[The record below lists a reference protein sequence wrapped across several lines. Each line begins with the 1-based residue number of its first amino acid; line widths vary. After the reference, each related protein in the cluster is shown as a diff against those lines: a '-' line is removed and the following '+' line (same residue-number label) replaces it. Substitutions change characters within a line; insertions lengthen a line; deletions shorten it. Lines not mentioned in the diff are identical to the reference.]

1 MNDANQPASGTEPGP
16 GRPRLRLA
24 GIAIGPRRPAGRPAA
39 LLVLVALVWSA
50 FQLWVASPLPEQLGV
65 LVFNQATIRSLHL
78 AFAVL
83 IAFLA
88 YPATRR
94 AATVHIPGRDVA
106 LAVLA
111 AFSAGFLALF
121 YASITA
127 HTGAPTGTE
136 VAIAALGMALLL
148 EATRRVLGLP
158 MVVLALTLLVYIL
171 FGPSMPDLI
180 AHKGASF
187 SHTMTHMWLTTEGV
201 FGAAL
206 GISAG
211 LIFLFVLF
219 GALLETA
226 GAGSYFIRCA
236 VALVGHLRGGPAKAA
251 VLASAATGMI
261 SGSSITNVV
270 TTGPL
275 TIPLI
280 KRVGYPAEKAA
291 AIEVAASVNG
301 QVMPPVM
308 GAAAFLM
315 VEYVGVPYI
324 QVLKHALISA
334 MVSYLGL
341 LFIVHLEAVKADLRG
356 LPRRQRPSWQRRV
369 DQFALGFVGLASV
382 LALVSL
388 VGAVVHLLVP
398 QASFAIIG
406 ALLLLAYVVLLRVS
420 ARHGATAAP
429 DADAPIRRMPELGPT
444 LRSGMYFLLPMGA
457 LVWNLVV
464 EQLSP
469 VRAAFW
475 ATMFLVCIVL
485 TQRPL
490 LAWFRGD
497 DKGGVRDAAWRGVQD
512 LVDGLAAGARNMV
525 IVAIAT
531 ATAGIIVGTLT
542 LTGVGLV
549 MTELVTALS
558 GGNIIAM
565 LVLVALICLV
575 LGMGLPTTASYIVVS
590 SLMAPVIVN
599 IGAQNGLLVPL
610 IAAHLFVFYFGLMA
624 DITPPV
630 GLASYAAASIA
641 HANPI
646 RTGVV
651 AFRYSMRM
659 ALLPFMFVLNP
670 QLLLIG
676 VSGVVPHGD
685 HAWPARRW
693 PASRSSRST
702 RAGCWCAAPP
712 PSAWC
717 CCSRCSCCFTRGC
730 SWTRCLRRTASCAA
744 RRPRRPSLPRPRDA
758 QMRMFLSGT
767 TLEGDAVERGV
778 LLPLGAPAAD
788 AVQRLAAG
796 GIVGTRDAA
805 GFAVDSVTFGSPA
818 ARLGIEPGF
827 QITAVEVPSDRPASE
842 WMFVP
847 ALGLIGVGGGA
858 AAAAPARDAAAGAS
872 MNDRPPIR
880 SGWRT
885 LLGRHAPLSA
895 ASWPPDAPARPVS
908 GFAACALRSR
918 SLFQSSQPSI
928 GRLGRR
934 CAPSS
939 TNGPGRRSI
948 LIATRSL

>member
-1 MNDANQPASGTEPGP
+1 MALNSP
-16 GRPRLRLA
+16 RPRLSTA
-24 GIAIGPRRPAGRPAA
+24 EITMGPRRPGGRSAK
-39 LLVLVALVWSA
+39 LLVLTGLAWSI
-50 FQLWVASPLPEQLGV
+50 FQLWVASPLPEHFGV
-65 LVFNQATIRSLHL
+65 LVLNQATIRSLHL

-83 IAFLA
+83 LAFLA
-88 YPATRR
+88 YPAAKRGASDGVPR
-94 AATVHIPGRDVA
+94 VDVA
-106 LAVLA
+106 MAVLA
-111 AFSAGFLALF
+111 SLSAGFLALF
-121 YASITA
+121 YASISE
-127 HTGAPTGTE
+127 HTGLPTWPE
-136 VAIAALGMALLL
+136 IAIAAVGMALLL

-158 MVVLALTLLVYIL
+158 MVLLVLTLLVYIF
-171 FGPSMPDLI
+171 FGAHMPELI

-187 SHTMTHMWLTTEGV
+187 GRTMTHMWLTTEGV

-236 VALVGHLRGGPAKAA
+236 VALVGHMRGGPAKAA

-291 AIEVAASVNG
+291 AVEVAASVNG

-315 VEYVGVPYI
+315 VEYVGVPYV

-341 LFIVHLEAVKADLRG
+341 LYIVHLEAVKADLRG
-356 LPRRQRPSWQRRV
+356 LARRQRPSWQRRG

-382 LALVSL
+382 LALVSM
-388 VGAVVHLLVP
+388 VGAVVHMLLP
-398 QASFAIIG
+398 QTSFAIM
-406 ALLLLAYVVLLRVS
+406 ATLLLLAYVALLRASAAHVS
-420 ARHGATAAP
+420 P
-429 DADAPIRRMPELGPT
+429 DVDAPIRVMPELGPT
-444 LRSGMYFLLPMGA
+444 LRSGMHFLLPMGA
-457 LVWNLVV
+457 LIWNLVV

-475 ATMFLVCIVL
+475 ATLFLAFIVL

-490 LAWFRGD
+490 LAWFRSEAGD
-497 DKGGVRDAAWRGVQD
+497 AVRDSAWRGAQD

-531 ATAGIIVGTLT
+531 ATAGIVVGTLT

-549 MTELVTALS
+549 MTELVSALS
-558 GGNIIAM
+558 GGNIILM

-590 SLMAPVIVN
+590 SLLAPVIVN

-641 HANPI
+641 YANPI

-676 VSGVVPHGD
+676 VTGVFHTLLTV
-685 HAWPARRW
+685 
-693 PASRSSRST
+693 ASATLAGFAFISVNQGWLLVRST
-702 RAGCWCAAPP
+702 IAERLVLLLAVFMLFYPGLFMDRLFAPYRQLQGSAAEAAIVAAP
-712 PSAWC
+712 
-717 CCSRCSCCFTRGC
+717 RG
-730 SWTRCLRRTASCAA
+730 AE
-744 RRPRRPSLPRPRDA
+744 
-758 QMRMFLSGT
+758 MRVYLKGT
-767 TLEGDAVERGV
+767 TLEGDEVERGMM
-778 LLPLGAPAAD
+778 LPLGEPAGS
-788 AVQRLAAG
+788 AVQRLAG
-796 GIVGTRDAA
+796 SGIQSVRTGTRLDIT
-805 GFAVDSVTFGSPA
+805 SVTFGSRA
-818 ARLGIEPGF
+818 AKIGMEPGF
-827 QITAVEVPSDRPASE
+827 QLTAVEVPGDNPSRE
-842 WMFVP
+842 WMFLP
-847 ALGLIGVGGGA
+847 ALLLIGGVLH
-858 AAAAPARDAAAGAS
+858 RQ
-872 MNDRPPIR
+872 RQR
-880 SGWRT
+880 RRT
-885 LLGRHAPLSA
+885 ESLST
-895 ASWPPDAPARPVS
+895 
-908 GFAACALRSR
+908 
-918 SLFQSSQPSI
+918 PS
-928 GRLGRR
+928 
-934 CAPSS
+934 PSHEPS
-939 TNGPGRRSI
+939 
-948 LIATRSL
+948 

>member
-1 MNDANQPASGTEPGP
+1 MNDASEQAAEPAAPTRS
-16 GRPRLRLA
+16 PRVGAA
-24 GIAIGPRRPAGRPAA
+24 GITMGPRRLTGPVGA
-39 LLVLVALVWSA
+39 LLVLIALLWSG
-50 FQLWVASPLPEQLGV
+50 FQLWVASPLPERLGV
-65 LVFNQATIRSLHL
+65 LVLNQATIRSLHL

-83 IAFLA
+83 IAYLA
-88 YPATRR
+88 YPASRR
-94 AATVHIPGRDVA
+94 SATGTVPWHDVA

-111 AFSAGFLALF
+111 ALSAGFLALF
-121 YASITA
+121 YTSITA
-127 HTGAPTGTE
+127 HTGAPTGFE
-136 VAIAALGMALLL
+136 VAVAALGMVLLL
-148 EATRRVLGLP
+148 EATRRVLSLP
-158 MVVLALTLLVYIL
+158 MVLLALALLGYIL
-171 FGPSMPDLI
+171 FGAWMPDLI

-187 SHTMTHMWLTTEGV
+187 AHTMTHMWLTTEGV

-280 KRVGYPAEKAA
+280 KRVGYSAEKAA

-341 LFIVHLEAVKADLRG
+341 LYIVHLEAVKADLRG
-356 LPRRQRPSWQRRV
+356 LRRRERPSWQRRI
-369 DQFALGFVGLASV
+369 DQFALGFIGLASV
-382 LALVSL
+382 LAVVSL
-388 VGAVVHLLVP
+388 TGAVVHLLMP
-398 QASFAIIG
+398 QASFAIMA

-420 ARHGATAAP
+420 ARQAAAPAP

-444 LRSGMYFLLPMGA
+444 LRSGLYFLLPMGA

-497 DKGGVRDAAWRGVQD
+497 NSGAVRNATWRGVQD
-512 LVDGLAAGARNMV
+512 LVDALAAGARHMV

-558 GGNIIAM
+558 GGHIIAM

-590 SLMAPVIVN
+590 SLLAPVIVN

-676 VSGVVPHGD
+676 VSGVFHTVITV
-685 HAWPARRW
+685 
-693 PASRSSRST
+693 ASATLAGFAFISVNQGWLLVRST
-702 RAGCWCAAPP
+702 SAERLVLLLTVFMLFHPGLFMDPLFAPYRQLRGPAAEAAIVAAPN
-712 PSAWC
+712 
-717 CCSRCSCCFTRGC
+717 
-730 SWTRCLRRTASCAA
+730 
-744 RRPRRPSLPRPRDA
+744 DA
-758 QMRMFLSGT
+758 QIRMFLNGT
-767 TLEGDAVERGV
+767 TLEGDTVERGV
-778 LLPLGAPAAD
+778 MLPLGAPAAG
-788 AVQRLAAG
+788 AVQRLASS
-796 GIVGTRDAA
+796 GIDGSPNEA

-818 ARLGIEPGF
+818 ARLGIAAGF
-827 QITAVEVPSDRPASE
+827 QITAVEVPSDRPPSE

-847 ALGLIGVGGGA
+847 ALGLIGWVVLRQRRR
-858 AAAAPARDAAAGAS
+858 RDAA
-872 MNDRPPIR
+872 
-880 SGWRT
+880 
-885 LLGRHAPLSA
+885 
-895 ASWPPDAPARPVS
+895 
-908 GFAACALRSR
+908 
-918 SLFQSSQPSI
+918 
-928 GRLGRR
+928 
-934 CAPSS
+934 
-939 TNGPGRRSI
+939 
-948 LIATRSL
+948 